1 MPPLVSL
8 STFKAL
14 FRLTRFWNLTIIALA
29 QYFAAYFLLQA
40 NVFGD
45 PYLLLLVTSTILI
58 AAAGYVINDYYDIK
72 IDLINK
78 PERVVIG
85 KGITRR
91 YALFFHTILSVGGV
105 AMGVF
110 LDLKIGVVNFFS
122 ATLLWWYS
130 NYLKR
135 LPFVGN
141 LSVALLTGVA
151 ILLVNVLY
159 QSSNS
164 FVFVYALFAFTMT
177 LIREIIK
184 DMEDWKGDN
193 TFGCKTLPIIWGMRK
208 TKQLLYVLLI
218 LFVLSVITINI
229 FYVGLPVYYFII
241 FLFIP
246 LGILLLRLI
255 RADTR
260 KDFENL
266 SNLCKYILLLGIL
279 TMPLI

>member
-1 MPPLVSL
+1 
-8 STFKAL
+8 
-14 FRLTRFWNLTIIALA
+14 
-29 QYFAAYFLLQA
+29 
-40 NVFGD
+40 
-45 PYLLLLVTSTILI
+45 
-58 AAAGYVINDYYDIK
+58 
-72 IDLINK
+72 
-78 PERVVIG
+78 
-85 KGITRR
+85 
-91 YALFFHTILSVGGV
+91 
-105 AMGVF
+105 
-110 LDLKIGVVNFFS
+110 
-122 ATLLWWYS
+122 
-130 NYLKR
+130 
-135 LPFVGN
+135 
-141 LSVALLTGVA
+141 
-151 ILLVNVLY
+151 
-159 QSSNS
+159 
-164 FVFVYALFAFTMT
+164 MT